1 MTHLSSY
8 ALDHLP
14 IILYVKCDSKWQG
27 RGSRGFMFEEAWLLW
42 DDCGA
47 VVEEAWGRGG
57 MLPNAL
63 KSAKQK
69 INACGV
75 NLLAW
80 GTTKTHPTTKEIK
93 QLQKRIEVLNYGDY
107 TKESK
112 AELLMVSRKLDDLL
126 CKQEIY
132 WA

>member
-1 MTHLSSY
+1 M
-8 ALDHLP
+8 
-14 IILYVKCDSKWQG
+14 
-27 RGSRGFMFEEAWLLW
+27 
-42 DDCGA
+42 
-47 VVEEAWGRGG
+47 
-57 MLPNAL
+57 
-63 KSAKQK
+63 
-69 INACGV
+69 